1 MTMSPRLTRSVPFW
15 LLVAG
20 SAGTL
25 AGGVYLLIDRLGGMD
40 ARLTDGTATT
50 NDVYVGQMWAVL
62 GAVLVGVGAIGLAL
76 ALTLGALRSLLQPR
90 SEAVTPDVAHREDE
104 ELRAEEP
111 LPDAPVRDGAD
122 AQDIVA
128 EESDDPSE
136 RATLTR

>member
-1 MTMSPRLTRSVPFW
+1 MTTSPRLTRSVPFW

-76 ALTLGALRSLLQPR
+76 ALTLGALRSLLSHRTEVAVIDAVEPEAVEELTDEATVTAQHDAADV
-90 SEAVTPDVAHREDE
+90 SEAGPAAAD
-104 ELRAEEP
+104 
-111 LPDAPVRDGAD
+111 DAA
-122 AQDIVA
+122 
-128 EESDDPSE
+128 E